1 MEILTLEEIKNYL
14 RIDYDEDDKLL
25 QSLQV
30 AATAY
35 LQDAVCDLEQRMEKK
50 EFKERAKVLC
60 SVIIQDW
67 YDNREH
73 GESKDFNYTIR
84 SMLTQLQAGD

>member
-35 LQDAVCDLEQRMEKK
+35 LQDAICDLEQRMKK
-50 EFKERAKVLC
+50 R
-60 SVIIQDW
+60 I
-67 YDNREH
+67 
-73 GESKDFNYTIR
+73 
-84 SMLTQLQAGD
+84 